1 MGGRVGGR
9 DGRSMCRSR
18 RLVRRTL
25 GWVPLVVLLTLVTLT
40 LAASHTARADGRTA
54 SFSLKPVQQDPA
66 NPATSSYFVL
76 NAQAGSVLHEQVRVS
91 NTGGARGSAA
101 LYGVDATT
109 GQTSG
114 VVYEPKS
121 APRSDVGAWL
131 TLATQ
136 QVSLDPGQSQ
146 VVSFTVMVPQGAR
159 PGQHVGGI
167 VAENLAIEQGT
178 PTNGVQINI
187 QHQTIMAV
195 QVNLPGALVERLE
208 ASKIA
213 AGGSGGYQTLDLTL
227 RNSGTQMLKPNGT
240 LQVFDG
246 GGARVQNLPI
256 TMDTLLPQTAI
267 AYPVY
272 VRGQALGE
280 GTYTAQLTLR
290 YGANN
295 AQLLRY
301 STTFVV
307 TSADIQQVFGGMPR
321 PAPPAIILGGSSSW
335 LIAAVAAL
343 AALLAAGGMALALS
357 LRLRARVP
365 LRAKA

>member
-1 MGGRVGGR
+1 MRL
-9 DGRSMCRSR
+9 R
-18 RLVRRTL
+18 RELVSRTL
-25 GWVPLVVLLTLVTLT
+25 GWVPLVPLLALAALT
-40 LAASHTARADGRTA
+40 LANPHTARADAGPA
-54 SFSLKPVQQDPA
+54 SFSLQPVQHAAA
-66 NPATSSYFVL
+66 NPVTASYFVL
-76 NAQAGSVLHEQVRVS
+76 NTQAGTILHEQVRVS
-91 NTGGARGSAA
+91 NTGGTRGSAA

-114 VVYEPKS
+114 VVYEPKT

-131 TLATQ
+131 TLTSQ

-159 PGQHVGGI
+159 PGQHAGGI

-178 PTNGVQINI
+178 PTSGVQINI
-187 QHQTIMAV
+187 QHQTIVAV
-195 QVNLPGALVERLE
+195 QVNVPGALVERLE

-213 AGGSGGYQTLDLTL
+213 VGGSDGYQTLSLTL

-246 GGARVQNLPI
+246 GARVQNLPI
-256 TMDTLLPQTAI
+256 TMDTLLPQTEI

-272 VRGQALGE
+272 VRGRALGE
-280 GTYTAQLTLR
+280 GTYTAQVTLR

-301 STTFVV
+301 TTTFVV
-307 TSADIQQVFGGMPR
+307 TSADIQQVFGGTPR
-321 PAPPAIILGGSSSW
+321 PVPPAITSDDSSSW
-335 LIAAVAAL
+335 LVVAAL
-343 AALLAAGGMALALS
+343 TLVALLAAGGVALALAP
-357 LRLRARVP
+357 RLRARLPV
-365 LRAKA
+365 RVKG